1 MILEVQ
7 EHMVVQRLKKLSE
20 DVLEASKASSGNVEM
35 HIESVSLSEVV
46 EQSLAEYTEK
56 MEAAHLEVRVNV
68 AVANV
73 YADGRLLWRV
83 LRNLLSNMTKYSMP
97 NSRIYIDASELND
110 SMILL
115 TLKNTSKDPLNVS
128 SVELMERFVR
138 GDTARHTEG
147 SGLGLNIAQSLIELM
162 HGKFELRIDGDLF
175 KVMILLPK
183 AAENKA
189 ALTEQS
195 A

>member
-1 MILEVQ
+1 MCI
-7 EHMVVQRLKKLSE
+7 RDS
-20 DVLEASKASSGNVEM
+20 
-35 HIESVSLSEVV
+35 
-46 EQSLAEYTEK
+46 
-56 MEAAHLEVRVNV
+56 
-68 AVANV
+68 
-73 YADGRLLWRV
+73 
-83 LRNLLSNMTKYSMP
+83 
-97 NSRIYIDASELND
+97 IYIDASELND

>member
-1 MILEVQ
+1 
-7 EHMVVQRLKKLSE
+7 
-20 DVLEASKASSGNVEM
+20 
-35 HIESVSLSEVV
+35 
-46 EQSLAEYTEK
+46 
-56 MEAAHLEVRVNV
+56 
-68 AVANV
+68 
-73 YADGRLLWRV
+73 
-83 LRNLLSNMTKYSMP
+83 
-97 NSRIYIDASELND
+97 
-110 SMILL
+110 MILL

-195 A
+195 V